1 MYIMHNYFPP
11 PSLSPSLSISPSF
24 SPPSLSLPP
33 SATEEVDT
41 DEQPYDPES
50 TRAQVLWMK
59 SLRRIQTQVYIL
71 YLECTSNI
79 LFEVHHLCSL

>member
-1 MYIMHNYFPP
+1 MYKM
-11 PSLSPSLSISPSF
+11 SF
-24 SPPSLSLPP
+24 SPPSLPCAFSLLSPSPFPSLPP

-79 LFEVHHLCSL
+79 LFEAHHLCSI